1 MKKFLFFI
9 ISSLALVA
17 CNPGQTA
24 LSDLEKF
31 TNRMEQKSESWSLAD
46 WDDAAQH
53 YDEIIQ
59 TLSRYDYSDEELQRI
74 GQLKG
79 RCTAYF
85 LKHYTNQAID
95 QIYDAGQEFEG
106 FLDGLNDILGE

>member
-1 MKKFLFFI
+1 ML
-9 ISSLALVA
+9 SSLALVA

-95 QIYDAGQEFEG
+95 QIYNAGQELQGVLE
-106 FLDGLNDILGE
+106 GLNDALRE